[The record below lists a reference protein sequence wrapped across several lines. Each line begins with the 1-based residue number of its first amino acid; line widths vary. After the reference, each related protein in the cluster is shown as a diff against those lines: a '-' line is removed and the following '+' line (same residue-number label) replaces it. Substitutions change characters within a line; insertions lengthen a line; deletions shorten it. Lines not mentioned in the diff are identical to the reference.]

1 MTVGG
6 DTRKAAVETME
17 IYLESE
23 ILPRFIGRTI
33 VSTFLLE
40 MAIQD
45 AGLPDEIERYQ
56 PKIKSEILIR
66 AMRGLGGSPYSKI
79 GPGGVNAWVLPEKKV
94 KP

>member
-6 DTRKAAVETME
+6 DTRKAAVEMME
-17 IYLESE
+17 IYLEEE
-23 ILPRFIGRTI
+23 ILPKFVGRSI

-45 AGLPDEIERYQ
+45 AGLPEEIEKYR
-56 PKIKSEILIR
+56 PKTRSEVLIR

-79 GPGGVNAWVLPEKKV
+79 GPGGVNAWVLPIRKV
-94 KP
+94 RP